1 MLLYRWVWVILVTYT
16 DVIYHSFRI
25 GMFVGT
31 NVMCYLFSLAGMGVL
46 FGLKLWKLFFKDVL
60 LCEIKIWM
68 VYKLCKTGFKTSCWV
83 IFFGNRYDYVYFFW
97 NQALT
102 YFQLHLETICSY
114 FKVLKIDSMINM
126 QIKIYSSIK
135 ITIWW
140 LSILCIK
147 AIKLWQNVVIYALT
161 ITYFYL
167 INVALKIYLTL

>member
-68 VYKLCKTGFKTSCWV
+68 VYKFCKTGFKTSCWV

-102 YFQLHLETICSY
+102 YFQLHLETY
-114 FKVLKIDSMINM
+114 FKVLKIDNM
-126 QIKIYSSIK
+126 MNIQIKVCSSIK

-140 LSILCIK
+140 LLKFIYSK
-147 AIKLWQNVVIYALT
+147 ATKFCEIS
-161 ITYFYL
+161 
-167 INVALKIYLTL
+167 TLLLSVYMYVL

>member
-1 MLLYRWVWVILVTYT
+1 MDLVDQTLQNLWAILNLLLSETLISSHPVCNYATVQMGWVILVTYT

-46 FGLKLWKLFFKDVL
+46 FGLKLWKLFFKDVW

-68 VYKLCKTGFKTSCWV
+68 VYKFCKTGFKTSCWV

-102 YFQLHLETICSY
+102 YFQLHLETI
-114 FKVLKIDSMINM
+114 FL
-126 QIKIYSSIK
+126 
-135 ITIWW
+135 
-140 LSILCIK
+140 
-147 AIKLWQNVVIYALT
+147 
-161 ITYFYL
+161 F
-167 INVALKIYLTL
+167 